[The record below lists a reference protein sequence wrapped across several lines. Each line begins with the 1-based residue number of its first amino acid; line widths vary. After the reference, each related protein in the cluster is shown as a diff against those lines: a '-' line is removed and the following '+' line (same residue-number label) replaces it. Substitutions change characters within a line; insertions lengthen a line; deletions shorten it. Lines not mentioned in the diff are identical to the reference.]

1 MNLFENRIWYMDELV
16 SKPIITEQMVNI
28 ANNQKEFLQT
38 IVSEFKNSK
47 ERQYMDVAQKYYE
60 NEPDILDAKRTVIGR
75 DNYTNEPVPVEARL
89 LANNRLS
96 HNFLKKLTRQ
106 KIGYMLSK
114 PFIMETVKE
123 NDTMAQEFFVQAH
136 KILGKDFYRMI
147 KNVGRDS
154 IVKGIAWVM
163 VYYDPQGNLKFKRC
177 APEEVIPFW
186 ADSDHTELEAVVRN
200 YVVEEYN
207 GKDKKKIEHVDF
219 YNNQGVFQYVVNKE
233 GSLDF
238 LTITPQFYSLTE
250 TDVQGNNWDRI
261 PFIPFKYDPDEQS
274 LLKRIKTLIDD
285 YDRKTSDV
293 SNDIDDFPNS
303 ITVVKNYDGT
313 DKEEF
318 VMNKN
323 IFRTIFVSDDGD
335 AKGLQTPLQISEVD
349 KHLQRLREDIY
360 EFGQGVN
367 TADKDIRDTSGVA
380 LRFMYADLDM
390 DCIDWASEMEHAL
403 DTVFWFVQQ
412 DILAKTGVDYTGV
425 EYAIT
430 FDTDVIVNETEAVQN
445 ATMSVGVIS
454 AETIAAMHPWTVD
467 AKTELERMRA
477 EETESYEL
485 AQTYGETEPENN
497 SLQGLRTEVTN

>member
-1 MNLFENRIWYMDELV
+1 MIPNHTDETIAQQVVQL
-16 SKPIITEQMVNI
+16 EQQQ
-28 ANNQKEFLQT
+28 ADFLSSV
-38 IVSEFKNSK
+38 VSEFNRSK
-47 ERQYMDVAQKYYE
+47 KRLFMDVAQRYYE
-60 NEPDILDAKRTVIGR
+60 NDPDIVDAKRTVVGR
-75 DNYTNEPVPVEARL
+75 NNYTNEPMLVETTF
-89 LANNRLS
+89 LANNKLT

-114 PFIMETVKE
+114 PFILNTVIE
-123 NDTMAQEFFVQAH
+123 NDELAPVFFTEAKKV
-136 KILGKDFYRMI
+136 LGKDFFRMI

-154 IVKGIAWVM
+154 IVKGIGWLM
-163 VYYDPQGNLKFKRC
+163 VYYDTEGSLKFKRC

-186 ADSDHTELEAVVRN
+186 ADSDHTELDAVVRH
-200 YVVEEYN
+200 YVVEVYTGDE
-207 GKDKKKIEHVDF
+207 KKKIRHVDF
-219 YNNQGVFQYVVNKE
+219 YTPEGIFYYVYNDEGKLTRDTTQGEAGIAPHFYVRPE
-233 GSLDF
+233 DR
-238 LTITPQFYSLTE
+238 E
-250 TDVQGNNWDRI
+250 TMIGRNWARI

-274 LLKRIKTLIDD
+274 LLSRIKTLIDD

-293 SNDIDDFPNS
+293 ANDIDDHPNS

-318 VMNKN
+318 VQNKN
-323 IFRTIFVSDDGD
+323 VFRTIFVSDDGD
-335 AKGLQTPLQISEVD
+335 AKGLQTPLNVSEVD

-390 DCIDWASEMEHAL
+390 DCIDWGGEMERSL
-403 DTVFWFVQQ
+403 ELVFWFVQQ
-412 DILAKTGVDYTGV
+412 DILAKTGVDYSMV

-430 FDTDVIVNETEAVQN
+430 FDTDVIVNETEAVTN

-454 AETIAAMHPWTVD
+454 AETIAAMHPWTKD
-467 AKTELERMRA
+467 AQAELARMRM

-485 AQTYGETEPENN
+485 AAEYGETEPLNN
-497 SLQGLRTEVTN
+497 SMQGQRTEVTN